1 MTRLSLRGRLFVL
14 IIGPLLFIAAFA
26 AVVRYT
32 LAEQTSRRLYDD
44 TLLVVALT
52 ISRDVVLSE
61 GDMLAEQLL
70 DRLTTALGDPVYYRI
85 TGPKGRFVTGYSDP
99 PVIPDGVDI
108 TTGLPSFYDAV
119 SQGEPVRAVALRE
132 FISEPQFGGW
142 VTVQVWQTIRQREA
156 LSYQLLQQSVILMA
170 VVISAAALLV
180 WFGINVGLRPLSDLR
195 SAVARRSQ
203 DDLGPIR
210 RPVPREVRALVRA
223 MNDLFERLSAAFA
236 SRDALISDAAHQLRN
251 PVAALQAQAEA
262 ALTAPSETELRH
274 RVAELAETT
283 RRTSRLTNQLLSMEK
298 ARGRAAGHHAR
309 TVDIVTMARR
319 VATRYAEHGLRSG
332 VDVSLSVA
340 EPEITVPCDV
350 VAVEEALENL
360 MDNAF
365 KYGCRSGGMVELR
378 IETSPGRV
386 CFRVCDTGPGVPAS
400 AADRIFDRFVR
411 LDDDD
416 SGGCGLGLA
425 IVREVALSH
434 GGEVRC
440 GRIENL
446 SVFEFSIGR
455 KLVSRQG
462 GAVLPPVTPKKPD
475 DFAPYHPG

>member
-14 IIGPLLFIAAFA
+14 IIGPLLVVAAFA

-85 TGPKGRFVTGYSDP
+85 SGPERRFVTGYSDP
-99 PVIPDGVDI
+99 PIIPDGVDI
-108 TTGLPSFYDAV
+108 TAGLPVFFDAV
-119 SQGEPVRAVALRE
+119 SLGEPVRAVALRE

-142 VTVQVWQTIRQREA
+142 VTVEVWQTIRQREA
-156 LSYQLLQQSVILMA
+156 LSYQLWQQSIILMA

-180 WFGINVGLRPLSDLR
+180 WFSISVGLRPLSDLR
-195 SAVARRSQ
+195 NAVARRSQ

-210 RPVPREVRALVRA
+210 RPVPREVRALVQA
-223 MNDLFERLSAAFA
+223 MNDLFARLSAAFA

-262 ALTAPSETELRH
+262 ALTAPSETDLRG

-283 RRTSRLTNQLLSMEK
+283 RRTSRLTQQLLSMEK
-298 ARGRAAGHHAR
+298 ARGRATGQHIQ
-309 TVDIVTMARR
+309 TVDVVALARR
-319 VATRYAEHGLRSG
+319 VATRTAERGLRSG
-332 VDVSLSVA
+332 IDVSLVSDLD
-340 EPEITVPCDV
+340 EIALDCDP

-360 MDNAF
+360 MDNAVT
-365 KYGCRSGGMVELR
+365 YGCRMGGAIEVRITLSSDHVE
-378 IETSPGRV
+378 V
-386 CFRVCDTGPGVPAS
+386 RVCDTGPGVPDEMS
-400 AADRIFDRFVR
+400 GRVFDRFVR
-411 LDDDD
+411 LEDDG

-425 IVREVALSH
+425 IVREVARSH
-434 GGEVRC
+434 AGDAWC
-440 GRIENL
+440 GRAEGL
-446 SVFEFSIGR
+446 TTFGFTLLR
-455 KLVSRQG
+455 
-462 GAVLPPVTPKKPD
+462 T
-475 DFAPYHPG
+475 